1 MLILIAPKFHPRH
14 SRPRIAYTDSATIP
28 VCRYYRYRRYYYIIF
43 AAIVTVTTTLA
54 ATIHIIFT
62 ADRYCCL
69 PLRYHRSLSLRL
81 LLQLPRR
88 RSLYLVAA
96 RCDTAATNAARAAV
110 AYPRRCGRYRCS
122 LPLLPLSRIQ
132 SLLSPPPLL
141 FEYNRYRCFATQSQ
155 PSLITVRSP
164 LPSPLN
170 FKF

>member
-81 LLQLPRR
+81 LFAVAALPFIIFSLPPAALRLALIPPPVPLSPTAVAAATAAHCHCCR
-88 RSLYLVAA
+88 CRENNTCYRHSLYISKTIVSE
-96 RCDTAATNAARAAV
+96 DKKPNQKPT
-110 AYPRRCGRYRCS
+110 
-122 LPLLPLSRIQ
+122 
-132 SLLSPPPLL
+132 
-141 FEYNRYRCFATQSQ
+141 
-155 PSLITVRSP
+155 
-164 LPSPLN
+164 
-170 FKF
+170 